1 MLKAKDWKISR
12 TDQTPIEEGKNPTDI
27 KVGIKTFKTLRDGRI
42 IIETGSEEEIN
53 SLSSAISTKCGE
65 QLEIIKHQLRKARI
79 IIFNS
84 PEEITTENAID
95 TIKAQNPDITPNG
108 EDMVAK
114 FKYKT
119 KKGNYNIVDPETNP
133 PNQIEIWVG
142 NMQCK
147 RLFGSN

>member
-1 MLKAKDWKISR
+1 MWR
-12 TDQTPIEEGKNPTDI
+12 TAGNYKTPTKKSKN
-27 KVGIKTFKTLRDGRI
+27 
-42 IIETGSEEEIN
+42 N
-53 SLSSAISTKCGE
+53 N
-65 QLEIIKHQLRKARI
+65 
-79 IIFNS
+79 FNA